1 MASVRDL
8 KKDIDLIM
16 SLALSDCFYVIE
28 YNSNVDQDAVYK
40 IAGEIVTA
48 HRELRL
54 RAIHPDGKDNPK
66 LVKQYYKSLVN
77 DMLKAADAAL
87 EKLSKEVQKVA
98 QKN

>member
-1 MASVRDL
+1 MASVRSL

-28 YNSNVDQDAVYK
+28 YNSSVDQDAVYK
-40 IAGEIVTA
+40 IAGEIVAA

-77 DMLKAADAAL
+77 DMLKAADTAL